1 MKRIPGWRSPQE
13 IPFLRTLLSVLFKE
27 YMTLLSYSCKMKR
40 ENGISRL
47 VSTLGVDCK
56 YTTRYNSGNSRNIP
70 ECWLLNNL
78 VVHLVWTT
86 SET

>member
-40 ENGISRL
+40 KWKNGISRF

-56 YTTRYNSGNSRNIP
+56 YTTGYNSGIF
-70 ECWLLNNL
+70 
-78 VVHLVWTT
+78 
-86 SET
+86 